1 MKVTTDER
9 GVDVASGEV
18 GEIRLQAR
26 NLMRGYHREPA
37 QAGFVDGWFATG
49 DLGHMDE
56 RGELF
61 ISGRTRAMIK
71 RGGRLIPSRA
81 VEELV
86 DEVPGVLRSA
96 AFGSA
101 GEREDLVIAV
111 EPFGSPAD
119 AQVLTRSI
127 AHAVRSGLGFP
138 PDEVHLLRRRGIPLT
153 SSGKVRHTEL
163 RQLHEMGQLDL
174 IAVD

>member
-1 MKVTTDER
+1 M
-9 GVDVASGEV
+9 ASGEV